1 MSSRLLRFEVL
12 ARHHNRPAF
21 ACGEEALDRY
31 FQTQVTQ
38 DIRRHIANCFV
49 IVDVGS
55 GQVAGYY
62 TLSAAT
68 IPLTDL
74 PPEAARHLPH
84 YPTMPAVRMGRF
96 AVDRRFQR
104 QGLGELMF
112 MDAVQR
118 TMPDA
123 AAAFALLADAKDDR
137 AVAFYRRY
145 GFRPIMDRPRTL
157 FLALAT
163 AQKTLR

>member
-12 ARHHNRPAF
+12 ARHHDRPAF

-74 PPEAARHLPH
+74 PPEDARLTTPLC
-84 YPTMPAVRMGRF
+84 
-96 AVDRRFQR
+96 RRSGWGDSQW
-104 QGLGELMF
+104 
-112 MDAVQR
+112 
-118 TMPDA
+118 T
-123 AAAFALLADAKDDR
+123 
-137 AVAFYRRY
+137 VAFNARVWVN
-145 GFRPIMDRPRTL
+145 
-157 FLALAT
+157 
-163 AQKTLR
+163 